1 MFKKNTSTKQSHSN
15 KPSKKIIQEVNWD
28 DVIREEAQ
36 FFALSGRSGRFAYMA
51 LLAFWGMIINGILSL
66 DILPLLHLGVLVACI
81 SIIFITQ
88 RRCRDFHCKGTFFI
102 LVSSLGEIT
111 HTWFLYIRAH
121 DLSTSISLDIPAI
134 KWVSTLGACVYL
146 FLLLFPGKKD
156 RTFTSTSPL
165 LKHPIVYFGIW
176 FILYL
181 GGFYCLFGKII

>member
-51 LLAFWGMIINGILSL
+51 LLAFWGMIIRGAVSI
-66 DILPLLHLGVLVACI
+66 DILPLLHVGALLACI
-81 SIIFITQ
+81 SIILITQ
-88 RRCRDFHCKGTFFI
+88 RRCRDFHCKGTFFV
-102 LVSSLGEIT
+102 LVGSLDEMIYN
-111 HTWFLYIRAH
+111 WSLYAEEH
-121 DLSTSISLDIPAI
+121 NLSTSISLDIPAI
-134 KWVSTLGACVYL
+134 KWISTLGACVYL

-165 LKHPIVYFGIW
+165 LKHPIAYFGIW
-176 FILYL
+176 YILYL